1 MTTICMVLL
10 EQQKLIED
18 LKFQQSQVAFK
29 EQMTLLEQIKTKQV
43 LKHVTFAWHF
53 IFAKVFVNKN
63 N

>member
-43 LKHVTFAWHF
+43 LKHVTCAWHF
-53 IFAKVFVNKN
+53 CKGLCEQE
-63 N
+63 

>member
-43 LKHVTFAWHF
+43 LKHVTCA
-53 IFAKVFVNKN
+53 
-63 N
+63 